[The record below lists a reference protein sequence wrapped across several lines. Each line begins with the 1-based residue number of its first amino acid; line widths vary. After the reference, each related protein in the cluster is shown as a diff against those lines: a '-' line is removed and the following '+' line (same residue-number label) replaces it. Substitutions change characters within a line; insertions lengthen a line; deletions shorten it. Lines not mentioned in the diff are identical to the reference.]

1 MTELTIAT
9 IENSLIEGLEYNEEQ
24 RKQIHDYLCNMR
36 EYMTLEEINE
46 KCWEDSDAIFQEIFG
61 S

>member
-1 MTELTIAT
+1 MKELTIAT

-24 RKQIHDYLCNMR
+24 RKQIHDYLCNMC
-36 EYMTLEEINE
+36 EHMTLKEINE

>member
-1 MTELTIAT
+1 MKELTITT
-9 IENSLIEGLEYNEEQ
+9 IENSLIEGLEYNKEQ
-24 RKQIHDYLCNMR
+24 RKQIHDYLCNISKH
-36 EYMTLEEINE
+36 MTLKEINE

>member
-1 MTELTIAT
+1 MKELTIAT

-24 RKQIHDYLCNMR
+24 RKQIHDYLCNMCER
-36 EYMTLEEINE
+36 MTLEEINE
-46 KCWEDSDAIFQEIFG
+46 KCWEDSDTIFQEIFG